1 MTDEIHLY
9 NSPEQKERV
18 GKQKNS
24 FATFLLWL
32 VSSITT
38 VIVLGYFSAFIP
50 GRLKLLGLFPC
61 FLGLT
66 SSFIILYWRNMWS
79 CSGTKFILPL
89 SFLLAITCFG
99 ISTYF
104 SYQKYNAI
112 LTKQFNTQKS
122 QHIAI
127 KKKNTQS
134 LTPEEEKTDREIRQ
148 SFRKIFESEKQ
159 NLRDKSSFRAYLS
172 HRVSSLGNWSKPWP
186 EFFWIIEFL
195 FAGTFSSLFTR
206 RFLKKTVPI
215 TSPDE

>member
-9 NSPEQKERV
+9 DSPKEGE
-18 GKQKNS
+18 GKQKSS
-24 FATFLLWL
+24 FATFLFWL
-32 VSSITT
+32 ISSITS

-50 GRLKLLGLFPC
+50 GRLKLLGFFPC
-61 FLGLT
+61 FLGL
-66 SSFIILYWRNMWS
+66 SSSLMILYWRNMWS
-79 CSGTKFILPL
+79 YSGTKFLLPL

-122 QHIAI
+122 QQISM
-127 KKKNTQS
+127 KKKNTKS
-134 LTPEEEKTDREIRQ
+134 LTPEEEKVDREIRQ
-148 SFRKIFESEKQ
+148 SFRDMFESEKQ
-159 NLRDKSSFRAYLS
+159 NLQERSSFGAYLG

-186 EFFWIIEFL
+186 EIFWGIEFL
-195 FAGTFSSLFTR
+195 LAGLFSSLFTR
-206 RFLKKTVPI
+206 RFFEKRVSF